1 MKEYQYV
8 LFDLDG
14 TLTDPKIGMTKSIA
28 YALQYL
34 DINVENLDTLC
45 KFIGP
50 PLQESFEKYYHL
62 KEEQIPIAI
71 EKYREYFSK
80 KGIFENE
87 VYRGIDTLLKSLR
100 KKGKTLILATSKPE
114 VFALKIL
121 EHFQLRCYFDFV
133 AGSELDGTRSQ
144 KGEVIQYAFE
154 KNNITNLNK
163 VVMVGDR
170 KYDSIGAK
178 EAGITSIG
186 VLYGYGD
193 RQEHERVNTDFIV
206 STVEELSFLLMNK

>member
-144 KGEVIQYAFE
+144 KGEVIQYALE

-170 KYDSIGAK
+170 KYDSMGAK